1 MKRDWDTVR
10 ELLTRIEELPTTDHR
25 LTLGDFEQNAAYTTS
40 YHMDL
45 LIKAGLVDGRM
56 HPVLGGGPVQFTASK
71 LTWEGHGFLDAI
83 RNDTV
88 WNKTKATFTDKGLDM
103 TFDGI
108 KSVAAWCLTSM
119 LGLPS

>member
-1 MKRDWDTVR
+1 MKRDWDTIR
-10 ELLTRIEELPTTDHR
+10 DLLTRIEELPTTDHR
-25 LTLGDFEQNAAYTTS
+25 LRLSDFEKDAAYTTS
-40 YHMDL
+40 YHMEL
-45 LIKAGLVDGRM
+45 LINAGLVEGM
-56 HPVLGGGPVQFTASK
+56 MLPVISGGPVNFTTSK

-88 WNKTKATFTDKGLDM
+88 WNKTKDTFASKGLDM